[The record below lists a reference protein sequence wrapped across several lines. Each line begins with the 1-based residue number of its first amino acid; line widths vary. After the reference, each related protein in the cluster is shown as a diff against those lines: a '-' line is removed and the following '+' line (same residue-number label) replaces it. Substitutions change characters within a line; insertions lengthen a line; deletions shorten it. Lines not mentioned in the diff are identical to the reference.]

1 MDMDSFLVARAE
13 NLDNLIVKRA
23 PDAATIYDI
32 ITDASQ
38 FSTSLIVMTAP
49 TVTAVS
55 TCKSCLSL
63 PSIDFTLT
71 FLPAVITTSTTSVP
85 MAVTLYNNVQS
96 VVTLATQTITKT
108 QTVSAPIVTVTNTKY
123 ASAVVTTTVTPVK
136 PAAKCTASGG
146 FMQ

>member
-1 MDMDSFLVARAE
+1 
-13 NLDNLIVKRA
+13 
-23 PDAATIYDI
+23 
-32 ITDASQ
+32 
-38 FSTSLIVMTAP
+38 
-49 TVTAVS
+49 
-55 TCKSCLSL
+55 
-63 PSIDFTLT
+63 
-71 FLPAVITTSTTSVP
+71 